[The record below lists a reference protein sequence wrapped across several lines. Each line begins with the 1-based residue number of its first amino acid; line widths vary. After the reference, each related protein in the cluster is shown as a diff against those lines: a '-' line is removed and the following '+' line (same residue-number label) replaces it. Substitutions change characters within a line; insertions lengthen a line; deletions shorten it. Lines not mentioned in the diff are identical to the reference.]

1 MSHHGSSP
9 TMGSC
14 LYGGMKD
21 DVPPQESCDHVL
33 QYLESSGS
41 DLGKLVKIMW
51 KGKESGE
58 IILGVDFL
66 LLLLL
71 ISLLAI

>member
-21 DVPPQESCDHVL
+21 DVLPQESCDHVL

-51 KGKESGE
+51 KGKESGK

-66 LLLLL
+66 LLLL

>member
-1 MSHHGSSP
+1 
-9 TMGSC
+9 MGSC

-66 LLLLL
+66 LLLL